1 MLERSRIMVDQS
13 SSSLSGA
20 RETSDE
26 PARLGRARDFVDRY
40 ERGAY
45 DELDDQE
52 VVQTYQA
59 ATTQL
64 SPEEFQ
70 RAAAEA
76 FRRMSPQERQE
87 LLQEMRR
94 RAPERVDAADDSP
107 EELARTVQRAEQDDQ
122 GGGGLAGLFGFG
134 GAGGDDRQA
143 QGGGLPGMFDNP
155 LVKIGIAGIAAMAAK
170 FLTDPDRQEGQHHG
184 GQHH

>member
-1 MLERSRIMVDQS
+1 MANQVNGGRSGTQ
-13 SSSLSGA
+13 
-20 RETSDE
+20 ETDDE
-26 PARLGRARDFVDRY
+26 PTQRARARDFVDRY

-45 DELDDQE
+45 DQLGDEE
-52 VVQTYQA
+52 VVQTYRA

-76 FRRMSPQERQE
+76 FRRMSPEERRE
-87 LLQEMRR
+87 LLMELRR
-94 RAPERVDAADDSP
+94 RSPERFDAADDSP
-107 EELARTVQRAEQDDQ
+107 EEIARTVQRAEQDNQ
-122 GGGGLAGLFGFG
+122 GGGLAGLFGFG
-134 GAGGDDRQA
+134 GAGADERQA
-143 QGGGLPGMFDNP
+143 QGGGLPGMLDNP

-170 FLTDPDRQEGQHHG
+170 FLTDPNRQGGHHHG

>member
-52 VVQTYQA
+52 VVQTYRA

-76 FRRMSPQERQE
+76 FRRMSPEERQE
-87 LLQEMRR
+87 LLQELRR
-94 RAPERVDAADDSP
+94 RSPERFDAADDSP
-107 EELARTVQRAEQDDQ
+107 EEIARTVQRAEQENR
-122 GGGGLAGLFGFG
+122 GGGLAGLFGFG
-134 GAGGDDRQA
+134 DSAGGERQA
-143 QGGGLPGMFDNP
+143 QGGGLQGMFDNP

-170 FLTDPDRQEGQHHG
+170 FLTDPDRQGGHHQG
-184 GQHH
+184 GHHH